1 MKITDLEDY
10 AKLDVRFDRIENRID
25 SRFNQL
31 EAKINRLEAMIWVP
45 VAAAVAQVLIVF
57 LK

>member
-1 MKITDLEDY
+1 MKITDLEDH
-10 AKLDVRFDRIENRID
+10 ARLDIRFDRIENKID

-31 EAKINRLEAMIWVP
+31 EAKINRLEDMIWVP
-45 VAAAVAQVLIVF
+45 VAAAVIQIIITF